1 MKFNNRL
8 NTNYIYPDRRP
19 LELDQ
24 VVVGVNDVMVHS
36 NFFVFYD
43 HDQKESKHCL
53 SPETHGAGPLIED
66 GRWVL
71 IGRVGEAVAAS
82 AAAASAAAAAAAEAQ
97 AQAEAEAEAAYS
109 AEMEMREP
117 RGFTF

>member
-53 SPETHGAGPLIED
+53 SPETHGAGP
-66 GRWVL
+66 V
-71 IGRVGEAVAAS
+71 IGG
-82 AAAASAAAAAAAEAQ
+82 
-97 AQAEAEAEAAYS
+97 
-109 AEMEMREP
+109 
-117 RGFTF
+117 G